1 MAGVA
6 VFGSV
11 LWLQAQD
18 PKTDTEKSAPVP
30 AAEPAD
36 EPAKKSDGPTPPAPP
51 QDPPAA
57 PPRRE
62 PIDPDAREIQFSFAT
77 QPWDGVLQWIAEVAG
92 LSLQMD
98 VKPSGTFN
106 YINDPRKY
114 TLGGALDVLNAQ
126 LGPKGF
132 TLIRK
137 GNYLKVVA
145 LEEGIPADLVPR
157 ITPNELDSR
166 GESEFVSLIFPVKN
180 VLAKVAAEEVK
191 NLVGKYG
198 KVVPLDS
205 VNRLMITDTAG
216 NVRLMRDLLDQIDG
230 EESALQSKTR
240 IFQLKYT
247 VASKVEMMLR
257 DVLGVAPRSA
267 SGSQSGS
274 RSSGDPRE
282 DWRNRMREAM
292 ERGGPMAM
300 FGDFMS
306 GGGTR
311 PPGGGGEEERR
322 DRGGDSRRGDQQQ
335 QQQQQQVY
343 LAVDDRLNQIL
354 VKSDAATLALV
365 EEIISKVDVPREGED
380 PFKPREPQTP
390 TVRVYRLS
398 DGDSQSLVTALQAI
412 FQNTPGVRFSAD
424 QTNNAVVAVA
434 TPDDQKAIAELV
446 RDFEDDERDS
456 IVMPLSVLEAAAVT
470 DLLTNVYASTQ
481 RDWRG
486 NPVPRAGGPRVVADV
501 GRNQIMVRGS
511 KKQIDDIRGMLGSL
525 GETQLTAA
533 STSDRVRVVPLT
545 STDQRSLSE
554 ALQKI
559 WPTVRPNNPIRV
571 IEPGKR
577 PAANGA
583 DPTAA
588 PEGPPP
594 RDETYRPNTPSTP
607 RRPVAPPS
615 NQSAPPATESGRT
628 RRDVDSP
635 VRLASFVTKDSQQE
649 PPADQDAK
657 SAPATQPE
665 AAEGAPVVV
674 AFGPGNV
681 VIASDDP
688 DALNAFMNLIN
699 SLTRG
704 GTAGGSDYT
713 VYYLKAADA
722 TAITTTLNDL
732 LGLSTVSSSF
742 SFFGPQ
748 RQQPT
753 TSLKIVPDVRTN
765 SLIIVGS
772 TTEVARVTQLL
783 EVLDRPDAPQSGAV
797 SQPRIIPVRFGIAS
811 QISQVIRDVYANQL
825 TSAAGGSRGFTVG
838 FGGFGSGGPNA
849 SNNPAG
855 ARGTLSIGVDE
866 SSNSLVVSC
875 SERMFDEVRQLVEL
889 LDTAANDTQ
898 RTVKIVTVRNAAPTA
913 VQDALNGLMGVQTTS
928 SRSSDSRSSS
938 RGSSGFP
945 GGGLPFGGFPG
956 GGFPGGGFPGG
967 FPGGGFDRGGD
978 RGGDRDRGSDGDRFR
993 RDMFDRMFRGGDR
1006 GRD

>member
-18 PKTDTEKSAPVP
+18 PKSEAEKSAPVP
-30 AAEPAD
+30 AAKPASEPATQP
-36 EPAKKSDGPTPPAPP
+36 EASPAPP
-51 QDPPAA
+51 QDPPPVVA
-57 PPRRE
+57 PRRE
-62 PIDPDAREIQFSFAT
+62 PIDPDAREIQFSFVT
-77 QPWDGVLQWIAEVAG
+77 QPWEGVLQWIAEVAG

-126 LGPKGF
+126 LLPKGF

-137 GNYLKVVA
+137 GNYLKVVP

-157 ITPNELDSR
+157 ITPVELDSR
-166 GESEFVSLIFPVKN
+166 GESEFVSVIFPVKN
-180 VLAKVAAEEVK
+180 VLAKAAAEEVK

-230 EESALQSKTR
+230 EGSALQSKTR

-247 VASKVEMMLR
+247 VASKVEVMLR
-257 DVLGVAPRSA
+257 DVLGIQPRSTT
-267 SGSQSGS
+267 GSQSGS
-274 RSSGDPRE
+274 RSSGDPRDE
-282 DWRNRMREAM
+282 WRNRMREMM
-292 ERGGPMAM
+292 ERGGGPFGMM
-300 FGDFMS
+300 FGGGDS
-306 GGGTR
+306 GGGSR
-311 PPGGGGEEERR
+311 GPGGGDEERR
-322 DRGGDSRRGDQQQ
+322 DRGGDSRRSDQQQ
-335 QQQQQQVY
+335 QQQQSVY

-354 VKSDAATLALV
+354 VKAPADTLALV
-365 EEIISKVDVPREGED
+365 DEIISKVDVPREGED

-398 DGDSQSLVTALQAI
+398 DGDAQSLVTALQAI

-424 QTNNAVVAVA
+424 QANNAVVAVA

-446 RDFEDDERDS
+446 RDFENDERDS
-456 IVMPLSVLEAAAVT
+456 IVLALSVLEAAAVT

-486 NPVPRAGGPRVVADV
+486 NPVPRPGQPRVVADI

-511 KKQIDDIRGMLGSL
+511 KKQIEDIRGMLASL

-533 STSDRVRVVPLT
+533 SSSDRIRVVPLT
-545 STDQRSLSE
+545 STDQRALSE
-554 ALQKI
+554 ALMKI
-559 WPTVRPNNPIRV
+559 WPTVRPNNPIRI

-577 PAANGA
+577 PAANG

-588 PEGPPP
+588 PKDAPAP
-594 RDETYRPNTPSTP
+594 DETYKPNTPSAP
-607 RRPVAPPS
+607 SRPSGRQPERP
-615 NQSAPPATESGRT
+615 APPATESGRT
-628 RRDVDSP
+628 ARDVDSP
-635 VRLASFVTKDSQQE
+635 VRLASFVATTDDPQE
-649 PPADQDAK
+649 PIPPAAPAKPAD
-657 SAPATQPE
+657 STQPPGDDD
-665 AAEGAPVVV
+665 GAPVVV
-674 AFGPGNV
+674 AFGPDNIV
-681 VIASDDP
+681 VASDDP
-688 DALNAFMNLIN
+688 AALNAFMNLLK

-704 GTAGGSDYT
+704 GGAAGGSDYT

-732 LGLSTVSSSF
+732 LGISTVSSSF
-742 SFFGPQ
+742 SFFGSQ

-772 TTEVARVTQLL
+772 SAEVTRVTQLL

-797 SQPRIIPVRFGIAS
+797 SQPRIIPVRFGIAT

-825 TSAAGGSRGFTVG
+825 TAGGQGSSRFTVG
-838 FGGFGSGGPNA
+838 FGGFGQGGSGG

-875 SERMFDEVRQLVEL
+875 SERMFEEVRQLVEL

-913 VQDALNGLMGVQTTS
+913 VQDALNGLMGIQSTSQRGSDSRNSS
-928 SRSSDSRSSS
+928 SRS
-938 RGSSGFP
+938 SSGFP
-945 GGGLPFGGFPG
+945 GGGPPMPF
-956 GGFPGGGFPGG
+956 GGFPGG
-967 FPGGGFDRGGD
+967 FPGGFDRGGSDRDRGGD
-978 RGGDRDRGSDGDRFR
+978 RGGDRGSDGDRFR
-993 RDMFDRMFRGGDR
+993 REMFERMFRGGDR